1 MSKLVIISGATAT
14 GKSELAIEV
23 AKEIGAEI
31 ISADSMQLYKG
42 MDIGTAKL
50 TMAERQGITHHLL
63 DLVDVKTDVTVSW
76 YQELARAK
84 IDELRGAGKSV
95 VVVGGTGLYIKAI
108 LDDLNFPETDPEVRM
123 KLNQEAE
130 KIGGDA
136 MHQKLA
142 KLDPAASLAI
152 PKENV
157 RRVIRALEVIEITG
171 KPFTA
176 ILPREDSTKYPD
188 AMQFGLAMDRESLD
202 IRIDNRVAKMWEAG
216 FVDEVEELILTL
228 SKEGNSTAV
237 IGTILRDR
245 YAVPDARLVTGERI
259 SQTLARNNIVPS
271 YPEDMMNLMRKAL
284 SLIDHLNSNKKDLHN
299 RRQLELCESRIRRLA
314 KYYIGTGR
322 LSSTWAYKRDQL
334 RLMVE

>member
-84 IDELRGAGKSV
+84 IDELRGVGKSV

-108 LDDLNFPETDPEVRM
+108 LDDLNFPETDPEVRE

-130 KIGGDA
+130 KVGGDA
-136 MHQKLA
+136 MHQRLA

-157 RRVIRALEVIEITG
+157 RRVIRALEVI
-171 KPFTA
+171 
-176 ILPREDSTKYPD
+176 
-188 AMQFGLAMDRESLD
+188 
-202 IRIDNRVAKMWEAG
+202 
-216 FVDEVEELILTL
+216 
-228 SKEGNSTAV
+228 
-237 IGTILRDR
+237 
-245 YAVPDARLVTGERI
+245 
-259 SQTLARNNIVPS
+259 
-271 YPEDMMNLMRKAL
+271 
-284 SLIDHLNSNKKDLHN
+284 
-299 RRQLELCESRIRRLA
+299 
-314 KYYIGTGR
+314 
-322 LSSTWAYKRDQL
+322 
-334 RLMVE
+334 